1 MEWLAYD
8 APTLVERARLPVRVL
23 PAAQDVFRQC
33 ARDMLRE
40 VEENAARGEPA
51 VLVLPFGPEGQ
62 YPLFARAV
70 NERGL
75 SLKNTYFAFMDAY
88 ILEGRDL
95 PYGHSRSV
103 ERRADQQVFG
113 PIREELRPPRENRL
127 YMRAGEVGWL
137 WSRLQALGKV
147 DLCVAGIGINGH
159 IGFNEPLRA
168 SAEEYLAQAG
178 SRILELAPETRL
190 ISAVN
195 NYGGAICAL
204 PRFGVT
210 LGLREMLQARRMRAY
225 CFRDWHNAC
234 IRRAACEAPSGEF
247 PATLLQRHPDV
258 ALYCHEA
265 IVKPIQ
271 M

>member
-8 APTLVERARLPVRVL
+8 AETLMSRARFPVRVL
-23 PAAQDVFRQC
+23 PTAQDVFCQC
-33 ARDMLRE
+33 ALDMLQA

-75 SLKNTYFAFMDAY
+75 SLKHTYFAFMDAY
-88 ILEGRDL
+88 IQEGRDL
-95 PYGHSRSV
+95 PYDHSRSV
-103 ERRADQQVFG
+103 ERRADLQVFG
-113 PIREELRPPRENRL
+113 SIREDLRPPRENRL
-127 YMRAGEVGWL
+127 YMRAEEVDWL
-137 WSRLQALGKV
+137 WARLRSLGKI

-159 IGFNEPLRA
+159 IGFNEPVQA
-168 SAEEYLAQAG
+168 SAEEYLALAG

-190 ISAVN
+190 ICAVN
-195 NYGGAICAL
+195 NYAGAIGAL

-234 IRRAACEAPSGEF
+234 IKRAACEPPSGEF
-247 PATLLQRHPDV
+247 PATLLQLHPDMI
-258 ALYCHEA
+258 LYCHEA
-265 IVKPIQ
+265 IVKPIR